1 MDALLR
7 MIDEHHETISSVRF
21 EFTEW
26 ISQIYKTHK
35 EDKVHNHIFFTN
47 SIHVTDLAIFF
58 AGMLEEISA
67 YTAEQNDWTETWWK
81 LRTHLTDGISLDYLR
96 WWMPF

>member
-1 MDALLR
+1 MGCNAIYLGKIPVRLLNLR
-7 MIDEHHETISSVRF
+7 M
-21 EFTEW
+21 
-26 ISQIYKTHK
+26 
-35 EDKVHNHIFFTN
+35 EDKVHNNIFFTN
-47 SIHVTDLAIFF
+47 SIHVTDLAFFF
-58 AGMLEEISA
+58 AGMSEEISA